1 MGVMRSW
8 DVRFVQSF
16 NDRELDLVSSFLQLL
31 EFHIPIS
38 EGGAQVRWKLKRM
51 RIFDIH
57 SFYNVLR
64 GSNAF

>member
-8 DVRFVQSF
+8 DVRFFQSS

-38 EGGAQVRWKLKRM
+38 EGGA
-51 RIFDIH
+51 
-57 SFYNVLR
+57 
-64 GSNAF
+64 